1 MLKFVNIKL
10 NPDLFIGHLLMHTSR
25 KFISS
30 LFKLKLNLGNSK
42 EEFAMVLRKN
52 NFNEE
57 ADNLWKTENFNKTE
71 FFFYLSGYIMFVYIH
86 F

>member
-1 MLKFVNIKL
+1 MRCCNYYDKHLIEKLLRFVNIKL

-57 ADNLWKTENFNKTE
+57 ADNF
-71 FFFYLSGYIMFVYIH
+71 
-86 F
+86 